1 MNIDAKKVIQVS
13 ELLENH
19 VKATSGVASGEEIL
33 VTNNNVPQYLLI
45 PINPETAVLS
55 DNTKIVLASN
65 KILKKY
71 KKAFKELAK

>member
-13 ELLENH
+13 ELMDNH
-19 VKATSGVASGEEIL
+19 AKATSGVASGDEIL
-33 VTNNNVPQYLLI
+33 VTNNDVPQYLLI

-55 DNTKIVLASN
+55 DNTKIALASS

-71 KKAFKELAK
+71 KRAFKELAK